1 MNRYNKSHK
10 YIALIILIA
19 FIPLLYGQEKEEEKA
34 VEETSE
40 PQALPIIKF
49 IPGAFQIK
57 SGKIIKGSLL
67 LGAFTTA
74 IIGAFIQDKK
84 GNDLYKKY
92 LASLDVEEIVS
103 LRKQTEKTFKY
114 RNYYIAGIFGVWLL
128 HLLDLKFF
136 KNKKGSIKGEITQKS
151 ANIGFYYSF

>member
-1 MNRYNKSHK
+1 MNRFNRSQK

-19 FIPLLYGQEKEEEKA
+19 FIPLLYGQEKEEEKT

-40 PQALPIIKF
+40 PKAMPIIKF

-57 SGKIIKGSLL
+57 SGKIIKGAIL

-74 IIGAFIQDKK
+74 IIGAIIQNKK
-84 GNDLYKKY
+84 GNDLYEKY
-92 LASLDVEEIVS
+92 LESKDVEEIVS
-103 LRKQTEKTFKY
+103 LRKQTEKAFKY
-114 RNYYIAGIFGVWLL
+114 RNYYIAGIFGAWLL

-136 KNKKGSIKGEITQKS
+136 KNKKGSIKGEITQKN